1 MRAPAADRLL
11 ALLAEGDVPEA
22 QKDDHDRLVKAIDHN
37 ADRVDYERWRPLG
50 YQIGSGAMES
60 LHRTASQTRLKVAGI
75 RCLAETSQAVFN
87 LRMLCFCGR
96 WDEFWQQPDL
106 THHVIAAFEAA
117 MADRQDAPSEQL
129 VSSEEA
135 LQDAA

>member
-1 MRAPAADRLL
+1 
-11 ALLAEGDVPEA
+11 
-22 QKDDHDRLVKAIDHN
+22 DHN
-37 ADRVDYERWRPLG
+37 ADRIDYERWRPLG

-87 LRMLCFCGR
+87 LRMLRLCGR

-106 THHVIAAFEAA
+106 TQHVIAAFEAA
-117 MADRQDAPSEQL
+117 KEAATADLQYAPLEQP
-129 VSSEEA
+129 VSSAEPLQEA
-135 LQDAA
+135 V